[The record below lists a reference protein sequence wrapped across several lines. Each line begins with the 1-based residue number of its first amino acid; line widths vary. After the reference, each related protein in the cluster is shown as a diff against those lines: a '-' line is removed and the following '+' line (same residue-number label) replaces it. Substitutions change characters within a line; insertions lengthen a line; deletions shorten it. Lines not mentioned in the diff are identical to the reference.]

1 MSKELLLKQIE
12 NNDAKI
18 CVIGLGQVGLPTA
31 LTFCKAGFNVVGY
44 DIDSNLLKILN
55 LKKSPFEERGLEE
68 LIEDCYKNNLF
79 STSNNFVESGT
90 NADVILICVPTPI
103 TDEIKPNLSALQD
116 VCKQISE
123 ISIKDKLI
131 IIESS
136 IPPFTFE
143 KLVLPTLTKDLKLG
157 VDFWVVYVPERLSP
171 GKALSEI
178 QTTSRVIGYA
188 DQSSGLLA
196 KTLYGKIITSEI
208 ILTTPIIAETSKLVE
223 NTFRDVNIA
232 FANEIAMLCEKY
244 GIDVS
249 ELIRV
254 CNSHP
259 RVSMI
264 NPGPGVGGP
273 CLPKDPYLLLNPQ
286 GLTPIQSTLISN
298 SRKTNDGMP
307 HHVVKMVENA
317 LKIYEIEISKSTLLI
332 LGVTYKANVSDT
344 RYSPAKK
351 IISDLRDKAN
361 KVLVYDPLS
370 KENFGAEKISDIW
383 EGLSS
388 SDALILVTDHE
399 EFKNLDLSKIKTT
412 MKNPIL
418 IDTRRLFDSKKAEQ
432 AGIHYFSV
440 GYLKN

>member
-12 NNDAKI
+12 NNGAKI

-31 LTFCKAGFNVVGY
+31 LTFCKAGFNVIGH
-44 DIDSNLLKILN
+44 DIDRNLLKILN
-55 LKKSPFEERGLEE
+55 LKKSPFKENGIEE
-68 LIEDCYKNNLF
+68 LIVNCYKNNLF
-79 STSNNFVESGT
+79 STSSNFVESIT
-90 NADVILICVPTPI
+90 NTDVVIICVPTPI

-123 ISIKDKLI
+123 ISIKGKLI
-131 IIESS
+131 IFESS

-143 KLVLPTLTKDLKLG
+143 KLILPTLTKDLKIG
-157 VDFWVVYVPERLSP
+157 VDFWSAYVPERLSP
-171 GKALSEI
+171 GKALTEI
-178 QTTSRVIGYA
+178 QTTSRIIGYA

-232 FANEIAMLCEKY
+232 FANEIALLCEKY
-244 GIDVS
+244 GMDVS
-249 ELIRV
+249 ELIQV

-259 RVSMI
+259 RVNI
-264 NPGPGVGGP
+264 IKPGPGVGGP

-286 GLTPIQSTLISN
+286 GFSPITSSLISN

-307 HHVVKMVENA
+307 NHVVKIVEKA
-317 LKIYEIEISKSTLLI
+317 LRTINIEISKSTLLI
-332 LGVTYKANVSDT
+332 LGLTYKANVSDT
-344 RYSPAKK
+344 RFSPAKN
-351 IISDLRDKAN
+351 IISDLISKGTT
-361 KVLVYDPLS
+361 VMVFDPFTDES
-370 KENFGAEKISDIW
+370 FGGDKISNIW
-383 EGLSS
+383 DGISN
-388 SDALILVTDHE
+388 SDALLLVTDHD
-399 EFKNLDLSKIKTT
+399 EFKKLDLQKIKSL

-432 AGIHYFSV
+432 LGIHYFSI
-440 GYLKN
+440 GYSKN